1 MATHTVNR
9 VSSTITR
16 TFSSLTIRNY
26 RLWVVGQGISLS
38 GTWMQTVAQGLLV
51 LHLTGSGTALGL
63 VTALQTI
70 PVLLFGPWGGVVAD
84 RFPKRRILY
93 VTQAVSSVL
102 ALLLGTLV
110 ATGAI
115 RIEMVYL
122 VALCL
127 GAVSAVDNPTR
138 QAFVVEM
145 VGKDE
150 IVNAVSLNSTEI
162 NLARVVGPALAGI
175 LIASVGLAVCFL
187 INGLSF
193 LAVLAVLA
201 VLIAMR
207 VGELRPTPI
216 GPRVPGQLR
225 QGLRYVHASP
235 VIRTILVMMAIIGT
249 FTYEFSVSLPLFA
262 EVTFRQG
269 PATYAAM
276 TAAMGLGAVVGGLYT
291 ASQGI
296 GSLRCLTI
304 AALLFGATVLL
315 TAVAPTLPL
324 ALLALV
330 AVGFCSIGF
339 TSLGNATLQLT
350 SSAEMRGRVMALW
363 TVAFLGST
371 PVGGPVIGAI
381 GEHVGPR
388 WALAL
393 GGVAAVLAAGL
404 GAAVFRQQQENAGP
418 IGTAAGKPHLPPG

>member
-1 MATHTVNR
+1 
-9 VSSTITR
+9 
-16 TFSSLTIRNY
+16 
-26 RLWVVGQGISLS
+26 
-38 GTWMQTVAQGLLV
+38 
-51 LHLTGSGTALGL
+51 
-63 VTALQTI
+63 
-70 PVLLFGPWGGVVAD
+70 
-84 RFPKRRILY
+84 
-93 VTQAVSSVL
+93 
-102 ALLLGTLV
+102 
-110 ATGAI
+110 
-115 RIEMVYL
+115 MVYL

-162 NLARVVGPALAGI
+162 NLARVVGPAMAGV
-175 LIASVGLAVCFL
+175 LIASVGLAACFL

-193 LAVLAVLA
+193 LAVLAVLM
-201 VLIAMR
+201 AMR
-207 VGELRPTPI
+207 GEELRPTPI

-225 QGLRYVHASP
+225 QGLQYVRASP

-296 GSLRCLTI
+296 GSLRRLTI
-304 AALLFGATVLL
+304 AALLFGASVLL
-315 TAVAPTLPL
+315 TALAPTLPL

-371 PVGGPVIGAI
+371 PLGGPVIGAI

-388 WALAL
+388 WALVL

-404 GAAVFRQQQENAGP
+404 GAAVFREQPEDPVPAV
-418 IGTAAGKPHLPPG
+418 IAAAKQNPPPG

>member
-1 MATHTVNR
+1 MATQSVNR
-9 VSSTITR
+9 VSSTLTR
-16 TFSSLTIRNY
+16 MFSSLTIRNY

-51 LHLTGSGTALGL
+51 LQLTGSGTALGL

-93 VTQAVSSVL
+93 VTQAVSGIL
-102 ALLLGTLV
+102 GLLLGTLV

-122 VALCL
+122 LALCL
-127 GAVSAVDNPTR
+127 GTVSAVDNPTR
-138 QAFVVEM
+138 QSFVMEM
-145 VGKDE
+145 VGKDAL
-150 IVNAVSLNSTEI
+150 VNAVSLNSTEI
-162 NLARVVGPALAGI
+162 NLARVVGPAIAGV

-193 LAVLAVLA
+193 LAVLAVLR
-201 VLIAMR
+201 AMR
-207 VGELRPTPI
+207 AEELRPTPLA
-216 GPRVPGQLR
+216 PRVPGQLR
-225 QGLRYVHASP
+225 QGLRYVRASP
-235 VIRTILVMMAIIGT
+235 VIRTILVMMAVIGT

-262 EVTFRQG
+262 EVTFKQG

-291 ASQGI
+291 ASRGV
-296 GSLRCLTI
+296 GSPQRLTI
-304 AALLFGATVLL
+304 AALLFGTTVLL
-315 TAVAPTLPL
+315 AAIAPTLPL

-371 PVGGPVIGAI
+371 PIGGPVIGAI

-393 GGVAAVLAAGL
+393 GGLAAVLAAGL
-404 GAAVFRQQQENAGP
+404 GAGVFRQRLEDAVP
-418 IGTAAGKPHLPPG
+418 IGTAAGTPNPPPG

>member
-1 MATHTVNR
+1 
-9 VSSTITR
+9 
-16 TFSSLTIRNY
+16 
-26 RLWVVGQGISLS
+26 
-38 GTWMQTVAQGLLV
+38 V
-51 LHLTGSGTALGL
+51 L
-63 VTALQTI
+63 
-70 PVLLFGPWGGVVAD
+70 
-84 RFPKRRILY
+84 
-93 VTQAVSSVL
+93 
-102 ALLLGTLV
+102 
-110 ATGAI
+110 
-115 RIEMVYL
+115 M
-122 VALCL
+122 
-127 GAVSAVDNPTR
+127 
-138 QAFVVEM
+138 
-145 VGKDE
+145 
-150 IVNAVSLNSTEI
+150 
-162 NLARVVGPALAGI
+162 
-175 LIASVGLAVCFL
+175 
-187 INGLSF
+187 
-193 LAVLAVLA
+193 
-201 VLIAMR
+201 AMR
-207 VGELRPTPI
+207 AEELRPTPLAS
-216 GPRVPGQLR
+216 RMPGQLR
-225 QGLRYVHASP
+225 QGLQYVRASP

-296 GSLRCLTI
+296 GSLQRLTI

-371 PVGGPVIGAI
+371 PIGGPVIGAI

-393 GGVAAVLAAGL
+393 GGVAAVVAAGL
-404 GAAVFRQQQENAGP
+404 GTKVFRRQPAEAVP
-418 IGTAAGKPHLPPG
+418 TGTAAGKQNLTPG

>member
-9 VSSTITR
+9 VSTTITR

-51 LHLTGSGTALGL
+51 LQLTGSGTALGL

-93 VTQAVSSVL
+93 VTQAVSAVL
-102 ALLLGTLV
+102 GLLLGTLV
-110 ATGAI
+110 ATGAV

-122 VALCL
+122 LALCL

-138 QAFVVEM
+138 QAFVLEM
-145 VGKDE
+145 VGKEE
-150 IVNAVSLNSTEI
+150 IVNAISLNSTEI
-162 NLARVVGPALAGI
+162 NLARVVGPAIAGI
-175 LIASVGLAVCFL
+175 LIASVGLAACFL
-187 INGLSF
+187 INGFSF
-193 LAVLAVLA
+193 LAVLAVLM
-201 VLIAMR
+201 AMR
-207 VGELRPTPI
+207 AEELRPTPLAS
-216 GPRVPGQLR
+216 RMPGQLR
-225 QGLRYVHASP
+225 QGLQYVRASP
-235 VIRTILVMMAIIGT
+235 VIRTILVMMAVIGT

-276 TAAMGLGAVVGGLYT
+276 TAAMGVGAVVGGLYT
-291 ASQGI
+291 ASRGT
-296 GSLRCLTI
+296 GSPQRLI
-304 AALLFGATVLL
+304 SAALLFGGTVLM
-315 TAVAPTLPL
+315 TAVAPSLPL

-339 TSLGNATLQLT
+339 TSLGNATLQLAT
-350 SSAEMRGRVMALW
+350 SAEMRGRVMALW

-371 PVGGPVIGAI
+371 PIGGPLIGAI

-393 GGVAAVLAAGL
+393 GGVAAMVAAGL
-404 GAAVFRQQQENAGP
+404 GAGVFRRQPEDAVP
-418 IGTAAGKPHLPPG
+418 METAAGAQNPPSG

>member
-1 MATHTVNR
+1 
-9 VSSTITR
+9 
-16 TFSSLTIRNY
+16 
-26 RLWVVGQGISLS
+26 
-38 GTWMQTVAQGLLV
+38 
-51 LHLTGSGTALGL
+51 
-63 VTALQTI
+63 
-70 PVLLFGPWGGVVAD
+70 
-84 RFPKRRILY
+84 
-93 VTQAVSSVL
+93 
-102 ALLLGTLV
+102 
-110 ATGAI
+110 
-115 RIEMVYL
+115 
-122 VALCL
+122 
-127 GAVSAVDNPTR
+127 VDNPTR
-138 QAFVVEM
+138 QAFVMEM

-150 IVNAVSLNSTEI
+150 LVNAVSLNSTEI
-162 NLARVVGPALAGI
+162 NLARVVGPAIAGI

-193 LAVLAVLA
+193 LAVLAVLM
-201 VLIAMR
+201 AMR
-207 VGELRPTPI
+207 GEELRPTPLA
-216 GPRVPGQLR
+216 PRVPGQLR
-225 QGLRYVHASP
+225 QGLQYVRASP

-249 FTYEFSVSLPLFA
+249 FIYEFSVSLPLFA

-296 GSLRCLTI
+296 GSTQRLTV

-324 ALLALV
+324 ALLGLV

-371 PVGGPVIGAI
+371 PIGGSGDRSDWGA
-381 GEHVGPR
+381 R
-388 WALAL
+388 
-393 GGVAAVLAAGL
+393 
-404 GAAVFRQQQENAGP
+404 
-418 IGTAAGKPHLPPG
+418 GTAVGARPRRSSGSAGRWSRRRGLSSAIRGRRPHRDGCRDAESASRVMMVDAMASDSAVVTARGRGRSHGRCRARRERAISGEEKANRTRGAGGAGDWGRPPVSLIPN

>member
-1 MATHTVNR
+1 MAPHTVNR

-115 RIEMVYL
+115 RIELVYL

-145 VGKDE
+145 VGNDE

-162 NLARVVGPALAGI
+162 NLARVVGPAMAGV
-175 LIASVGLAVCFL
+175 LIASVGLAACFL

-193 LAVLAVLA
+193 LAVLAVLM
-201 VLIAMR
+201 AMR
-207 VGELRPTPI
+207 GEELRPTPI
-216 GPRVPGQLR
+216 GPRLPGQLR
-225 QGLRYVHASP
+225 QGLQYVRASP
-235 VIRTILVMMAIIGT
+235 VIRTILVMMAVIGT

-262 EVTFRQG
+262 EVTFKQG

-296 GSLRCLTI
+296 GSLRRLTI
-304 AALLFGATVLL
+304 AALLFGASVLL
-315 TAVAPTLPL
+315 TALAPTLPL

-371 PVGGPVIGAI
+371 PLGGPVIGAI

-404 GAAVFRQQQENAGP
+404 GAGAFRRQPEDLVP
-418 IGTAAGKPHLPPG
+418 TMTAAGKQNPPPG

>member
-162 NLARVVGPALAGI
+162 NLARVVGPAIAGV
-175 LIASVGLAVCFL
+175 LIASVGLAACFL

-193 LAVLAVLA
+193 LAVLAVLM
-201 VLIAMR
+201 AMR
-207 VGELRPTPI
+207 VEELRPTPI

-225 QGLRYVHASP
+225 QGLQYVRASP

-296 GSLRCLTI
+296 GSLQRLTI

-371 PVGGPVIGAI
+371 PIGGPVIGAI

-393 GGVAAVLAAGL
+393 GGVAAVVAAGL
-404 GAAVFRQQQENAGP
+404 GTKVFRRQPAEAVPG
-418 IGTAAGKPHLPPG
+418 GTAAGKQNLTPG

>member
-1 MATHTVNR
+1 MATQIVNR

-51 LHLTGSGTALGL
+51 LQLTGSGTALGL

-93 VTQAVSSVL
+93 VTQAVSAIL
-102 ALLLGTLV
+102 GLLLGTLV

-115 RIEMVYL
+115 RIEMVYVL
-122 VALCL
+122 ALCL

-138 QAFVVEM
+138 QAFVLEM

-150 IVNAVSLNSTEI
+150 VINAVSLNSTEI
-162 NLARVVGPALAGI
+162 NLARVVGPAIAGI
-175 LIASVGLAVCFL
+175 LIASVGLAACFL

-193 LAVLAVLA
+193 LAVLAVLMM
-201 VLIAMR
+201 MR
-207 VGELRPTPI
+207 AEELRPTPLA
-216 GPRVPGQLR
+216 PRTPDQLR
-225 QGLRYVHASP
+225 EGLRYVRASP

-276 TAAMGLGAVVGGLYT
+276 TAAMGLGAVFGGLYT

-296 GSLRCLTI
+296 SSPQRLTM

-371 PVGGPVIGAI
+371 PIGGPVIGAI

-393 GGVAAVLAAGL
+393 GGIAAVLAAGL
-404 GAAVFRQQQENAGP
+404 GARVFRRQPEDAVP
-418 IGTAAGKPHLPPG
+418 IETAAGKPNLPPG

>member
-162 NLARVVGPALAGI
+162 NLARVVGPAIAGV
-175 LIASVGLAVCFL
+175 LIASVGLAACFL

-193 LAVLAVLA
+193 LAVLAVLM
-201 VLIAMR
+201 AMR
-207 VGELRPTPI
+207 VEELRPTPI

-225 QGLRYVHASP
+225 QGLQYVRASP

-296 GSLRCLTI
+296 GSLQRLTI

-371 PVGGPVIGAI
+371 PIGGPVIGAI

-393 GGVAAVLAAGL
+393 GGVAAVVAAGL
-404 GAAVFRQQQENAGP
+404 GIKVFRRQPAAAVP
-418 IGTAAGKPHLPPG
+418 VGTAAGKQNLTPG

>member
-9 VSSTITR
+9 VSTTITR

-51 LHLTGSGTALGL
+51 LQLTGSGTALGL

-93 VTQAVSSVL
+93 VTQAVSAIL
-102 ALLLGTLV
+102 GLLLGTLV
-110 ATGAI
+110 ATGAV

-122 VALCL
+122 LALCL

-138 QAFVVEM
+138 QAFVLEM
-145 VGKDE
+145 VGKEE
-150 IVNAVSLNSTEI
+150 IVNAISLNSTEI
-162 NLARVVGPALAGI
+162 NLARVVGPAIAGI
-175 LIASVGLAVCFL
+175 LIASVGLAACFL
-187 INGLSF
+187 INGFSF
-193 LAVLAVLA
+193 LAVLAVLM
-201 VLIAMR
+201 AMR
-207 VGELRPTPI
+207 AEELRPTPLAS
-216 GPRVPGQLR
+216 RMPGQLR
-225 QGLRYVHASP
+225 QGLQYVRASP
-235 VIRTILVMMAIIGT
+235 VIRTILVMMAVIGT

-276 TAAMGLGAVVGGLYT
+276 TAAMGVGAVVGGLYT
-291 ASQGI
+291 ASRGT
-296 GSLRCLTI
+296 GSPQRLI
-304 AALLFGATVLL
+304 SAALLFGGTVLM
-315 TAVAPTLPL
+315 TAVAPSLPL

-339 TSLGNATLQLT
+339 TSLGNATLQLAT
-350 SSAEMRGRVMALW
+350 SAEMRGRVMALW

-371 PVGGPVIGAI
+371 PIGGPLIGAI

-393 GGVAAVLAAGL
+393 GGVAAMVAAGL
-404 GAAVFRQQQENAGP
+404 GAGVFRRQPEDAVP
-418 IGTAAGKPHLPPG
+418 METAAGAQNPPSG

>member
-9 VSSTITR
+9 VSTTITR

-51 LHLTGSGTALGL
+51 LQLTGSGTALGL

-93 VTQAVSSVL
+93 VTQAVSAVL
-102 ALLLGTLV
+102 GLLLGTLV
-110 ATGAI
+110 ATGAV

-122 VALCL
+122 LALCL

-138 QAFVVEM
+138 QAFVLEM
-145 VGKDE
+145 VGKEE
-150 IVNAVSLNSTEI
+150 IVNAISLNSTEI
-162 NLARVVGPALAGI
+162 NLARVVGPAIAGI
-175 LIASVGLAVCFL
+175 LIASVGLAACFL
-187 INGLSF
+187 INGFSF
-193 LAVLAVLA
+193 LAVLAVLM
-201 VLIAMR
+201 AMR
-207 VGELRPTPI
+207 AEELRPTPLAS
-216 GPRVPGQLR
+216 RMPGQLR
-225 QGLRYVHASP
+225 QGLQYVRASP
-235 VIRTILVMMAIIGT
+235 VIRTILVMMAVIGT

-276 TAAMGLGAVVGGLYT
+276 TAAMGVGAVVGGLYT
-291 ASQGI
+291 ASRGT
-296 GSLRCLTI
+296 GSPQRLI
-304 AALLFGATVLL
+304 SAALLFGGAVLM
-315 TAVAPTLPL
+315 TAVAPSLPL

-339 TSLGNATLQLT
+339 TSLGNATLQLAT
-350 SSAEMRGRVMALW
+350 SAEMRGRVMALW

-371 PVGGPVIGAI
+371 PIGGPLIGAI

-393 GGVAAVLAAGL
+393 GGVAAMVAAGL
-404 GAAVFRQQQENAGP
+404 GAGVFRRQPEDAVP
-418 IGTAAGKPHLPPG
+418 METAAGAQNPPSG

>member
-9 VSSTITR
+9 VSTTITR

-51 LHLTGSGTALGL
+51 LQLTGSGTALGL

-93 VTQAVSSVL
+93 VTQAVSAIL
-102 ALLLGTLV
+102 GLLLGTLV
-110 ATGAI
+110 ATGAV

-122 VALCL
+122 LALCL

-138 QAFVVEM
+138 QAFVLEM
-145 VGKDE
+145 VGKEE
-150 IVNAVSLNSTEI
+150 IVNAISLNSTEI
-162 NLARVVGPALAGI
+162 NLARVVGPAIAGI
-175 LIASVGLAVCFL
+175 LIASVGLAACFL
-187 INGLSF
+187 INGFSF
-193 LAVLAVLA
+193 LAVLAVLM
-201 VLIAMR
+201 AMR
-207 VGELRPTPI
+207 AEELRPTPLAS
-216 GPRVPGQLR
+216 RMPGQLR
-225 QGLRYVHASP
+225 QGLQYVRASP
-235 VIRTILVMMAIIGT
+235 VIRTILVMMAVIGT
-249 FTYEFSVSLPLFA
+249 FTYEFSVSRPLFA

-276 TAAMGLGAVVGGLYT
+276 TAAMGLGAVAGGLYT

-296 GSLRCLTI
+296 GSLQRLTI
-304 AALLFGATVLL
+304 AALLFGVTVLL

-324 ALLALV
+324 ALLALL

-339 TSLGNATLQLT
+339 TSLGNATLQLAT
-350 SSAEMRGRVMALW
+350 SAEMRGRVMALW

-371 PVGGPVIGAI
+371 PIGGPLIGAI

-393 GGVAAVLAAGL
+393 GGVAAMVAAGL
-404 GAAVFRQQQENAGP
+404 GAGVFRRQPEDAVP
-418 IGTAAGKPHLPPG
+418 METAAGAQNPPSG

>member
-162 NLARVVGPALAGI
+162 NLARVVGPAIAGV
-175 LIASVGLAVCFL
+175 LIASVGLAACFL

-193 LAVLAVLA
+193 LAVLAVLM
-201 VLIAMR
+201 AMR
-207 VGELRPTPI
+207 VEELRPTPI

-225 QGLRYVHASP
+225 QGLQYVRASP

-296 GSLRCLTI
+296 GSLQRLTI

-371 PVGGPVIGAI
+371 PIGGPVIGAI

-393 GGVAAVLAAGL
+393 GGVAAVVAAGL
-404 GAAVFRQQQENAGP
+404 GTKVFRRQPAESVP
-418 IGTAAGKPHLPPG
+418 TGTAAGKQNLTPG

>member
-1 MATHTVNR
+1 MATHTVNH

-51 LHLTGSGTALGL
+51 LQLTGSGTALGL

-93 VTQAVSSVL
+93 VTQTVSAVL
-102 ALLLGTLV
+102 GLLLGTLV
-110 ATGAI
+110 ATGAV

-122 VALCL
+122 LALCL

-138 QAFVVEM
+138 QAFVLEM
-145 VGKDE
+145 VGKEE
-150 IVNAVSLNSTEI
+150 IVNAISLNSTEI
-162 NLARVVGPALAGI
+162 NLARVVGPAIAGI
-175 LIASVGLAVCFL
+175 LIASVGLAACFL
-187 INGLSF
+187 INGFSF
-193 LAVLAVLA
+193 LAVLAVLM
-201 VLIAMR
+201 AMR
-207 VGELRPTPI
+207 AEELRPTPLAS
-216 GPRVPGQLR
+216 RMPGQLR
-225 QGLRYVHASP
+225 QGLQYVRASP
-235 VIRTILVMMAIIGT
+235 VIRTILVMMAVIGT

-291 ASQGI
+291 ASRGT
-296 GSLRCLTI
+296 GSPQRLI
-304 AALLFGATVLL
+304 SAALLFGGAVLM
-315 TAVAPTLPL
+315 TAVAPSLPL

-339 TSLGNATLQLT
+339 TSLGNATLQLAT
-350 SSAEMRGRVMALW
+350 SAEMRGRVMALW

-371 PVGGPVIGAI
+371 PIGGPVIGAI

-404 GAAVFRQQQENAGP
+404 GARVFRRQPEDAFP
-418 IGTAAGKPHLPPG
+418 TRTAAGWQNPPPG

>member
-9 VSSTITR
+9 VSTTITR

-51 LHLTGSGTALGL
+51 LQLTGSGTALGL

-93 VTQAVSSVL
+93 VTQAVSAIL
-102 ALLLGTLV
+102 GLLLGTLV
-110 ATGAI
+110 ATGAV

-122 VALCL
+122 LALCL

-138 QAFVVEM
+138 QAFVLEM
-145 VGKDE
+145 VGKEE
-150 IVNAVSLNSTEI
+150 IVNAISLNSTEI
-162 NLARVVGPALAGI
+162 NLARVVGPAIAGI
-175 LIASVGLAVCFL
+175 LIASVGLAACFL
-187 INGLSF
+187 INGFSF
-193 LAVLAVLA
+193 LAVLAVLM
-201 VLIAMR
+201 AMR
-207 VGELRPTPI
+207 AEELRPTPLAS
-216 GPRVPGQLR
+216 RMPGQLR
-225 QGLRYVHASP
+225 QGLQYVRASP
-235 VIRTILVMMAIIGT
+235 VIRTILVMMAVIGT

-291 ASQGI
+291 ASRGT
-296 GSLRCLTI
+296 GSPQRLI
-304 AALLFGATVLL
+304 SAALLFGGTVLM
-315 TAVAPTLPL
+315 TAVAPSLPL

-339 TSLGNATLQLT
+339 TSLGNATLQLAT
-350 SSAEMRGRVMALW
+350 SAEMRGRVMALW

-371 PVGGPVIGAI
+371 PIGGPLIGAI

-393 GGVAAVLAAGL
+393 GGVAAMVAAGL
-404 GAAVFRQQQENAGP
+404 GAGVFRRQPEDAVP
-418 IGTAAGKPHLPPG
+418 METAAGAQNPPSG

>member
-1 MATHTVNR
+1 MATQTVNR

-16 TFSSLTIRNY
+16 MFSSLTIRNY

-51 LHLTGSGTALGL
+51 LQLTGSGTALGL

-93 VTQAVSSVL
+93 LTQTVSAIL

-138 QAFVVEM
+138 QAFVMEM
-145 VGKDE
+145 VGKDAL
-150 IVNAVSLNSTEI
+150 VNAVSLNSTEI
-162 NLARVVGPALAGI
+162 NLARVVGPAIAGI

-193 LAVLAVLA
+193 LAFLAVLM
-201 VLIAMR
+201 AMR
-207 VGELRPTPI
+207 VEELRPTPLA
-216 GPRVPGQLR
+216 PRVPGQLR
-225 QGLRYVHASP
+225 QGLQYVGASP
-235 VIRTILVMMAIIGT
+235 VIRTILVMMAVIGT

-291 ASQGI
+291 ASQGT
-296 GSLRCLTI
+296 GSPQRLI
-304 AALLFGATVLL
+304 SAALLFGVTVLL

-404 GAAVFRQQQENAGP
+404 GAGVFRQQSADAVPSGVA
-418 IGTAAGKPHLPPG
+418 TGKPNPPPG

>member
-162 NLARVVGPALAGI
+162 NLARVVGPAMAGV
-175 LIASVGLAVCFL
+175 LIASVGLAACFL

-193 LAVLAVLA
+193 LAVLAVLM
-201 VLIAMR
+201 AMR
-207 VGELRPTPI
+207 GEELRPTPI

-225 QGLRYVHASP
+225 QGLQYVRASP

-296 GSLRCLTI
+296 GSLRRLTI
-304 AALLFGATVLL
+304 AALLFGASVLL

-324 ALLALV
+324 ALLALL

-371 PVGGPVIGAI
+371 PIGGPVIGAI

-404 GAAVFRQQQENAGP
+404 GAGVFRRQLKDP
-418 IGTAAGKPHLPPG
+418 VTVGTAAGKQNPPPG

>member
-9 VSSTITR
+9 VSTTITR

-51 LHLTGSGTALGL
+51 LQLTGSGTALGL

-93 VTQAVSSVL
+93 VTQAVSAIL
-102 ALLLGTLV
+102 GLLLGTLV
-110 ATGAI
+110 ATGAV

-122 VALCL
+122 LALCL

-138 QAFVVEM
+138 QAFVLEM
-145 VGKDE
+145 VGKEE
-150 IVNAVSLNSTEI
+150 IVNAISLNSTEI
-162 NLARVVGPALAGI
+162 NLARVVGPAIAGI
-175 LIASVGLAVCFL
+175 LIASVGLAACFL
-187 INGLSF
+187 INGFSF
-193 LAVLAVLA
+193 LAVLAVLM
-201 VLIAMR
+201 AMR
-207 VGELRPTPI
+207 AEELRPTPLAS
-216 GPRVPGQLR
+216 RMPGQLR
-225 QGLRYVHASP
+225 QGLQYVRASP
-235 VIRTILVMMAIIGT
+235 VIRTILVMMAVIGT

-276 TAAMGLGAVVGGLYT
+276 TAAMGVGAVVGGLYT
-291 ASQGI
+291 ASRGT
-296 GSLRCLTI
+296 GSPERLI
-304 AALLFGATVLL
+304 SAALLFGGTVLM
-315 TAVAPTLPL
+315 TAVAPSLPL

-339 TSLGNATLQLT
+339 TSLGNATLQLAT
-350 SSAEMRGRVMALW
+350 SAEMRGRVMALW

-371 PVGGPVIGAI
+371 PIGGPLIGAI

-393 GGVAAVLAAGL
+393 GGVAAMVAAGL
-404 GAAVFRQQQENAGP
+404 GAGVFRRQPEDAVP
-418 IGTAAGKPHLPPG
+418 METAAGAQNPPSG

>member
-9 VSSTITR
+9 VSTTITR

-51 LHLTGSGTALGL
+51 LQLTGSGTALGL

-93 VTQAVSSVL
+93 VTQAVSAVL
-102 ALLLGTLV
+102 GLLLGTLV
-110 ATGAI
+110 ATGAV
-115 RIEMVYL
+115 RIERVYL
-122 VALCL
+122 LALCL

-138 QAFVVEM
+138 QAFVLEM
-145 VGKDE
+145 VGKEE
-150 IVNAVSLNSTEI
+150 IVNAISLNSTEI
-162 NLARVVGPALAGI
+162 NLARVVGPAIAGI
-175 LIASVGLAVCFL
+175 LIASVGLAACFL
-187 INGLSF
+187 INGFSF
-193 LAVLAVLA
+193 LAVLAVLM
-201 VLIAMR
+201 AMR
-207 VGELRPTPI
+207 AEELRPTPLAS
-216 GPRVPGQLR
+216 RMPGQLR
-225 QGLRYVHASP
+225 QGLQYVRASP
-235 VIRTILVMMAIIGT
+235 VIRTILVMMAVIGT

-276 TAAMGLGAVVGGLYT
+276 TAAMGVGAVVGGLYT
-291 ASQGI
+291 ASRGT
-296 GSLRCLTI
+296 GSPQRLI
-304 AALLFGATVLL
+304 SAALLFGGTVLM
-315 TAVAPTLPL
+315 TAVAPSLPL

-339 TSLGNATLQLT
+339 TSLGNATLQLAT
-350 SSAEMRGRVMALW
+350 SAEMRGRVMALW

-371 PVGGPVIGAI
+371 PIGGPLIGAI

-393 GGVAAVLAAGL
+393 GGVAAMVAAGL
-404 GAAVFRQQQENAGP
+404 GAGVFRRQPEDAVP
-418 IGTAAGKPHLPPG
+418 METAAGAQNPPSG

>member
-51 LHLTGSGTALGL
+51 LQLTESGTALGL

-93 VTQAVSSVL
+93 VTQTVSAIL
-102 ALLLGTLV
+102 GLLLGTLV

-122 VALCL
+122 IALCL
-127 GAVSAVDNPTR
+127 GTVSAVDNPTR
-138 QAFVVEM
+138 QSFVVEM

-150 IVNAVSLNSTEI
+150 VVNAVSLNSTEI
-162 NLARVVGPALAGI
+162 NLARVVGPAMAGI

-193 LAVLAVLA
+193 LAVLAVL
-201 VLIAMR
+201 LAMR
-207 VGELRPTPI
+207 AEELRPTPI
-216 GPRVPGQLR
+216 APRMPGQLR
-225 QGLRYVHASP
+225 QGLRYVCASP

-296 GSLRCLTI
+296 GSLRRLTI
-304 AALLFGATVLL
+304 AALLFGVTVLL
-315 TAVAPTLPL
+315 AAVAPTLPL

-371 PVGGPVIGAI
+371 PIGGPVIGAI

-393 GGVAAVLAAGL
+393 GGFAAVLAAGL
-404 GAAVFRQQQENAGP
+404 GAGVFRGQRDDAVRDETAGAKRNP
-418 IGTAAGKPHLPPG
+418 RPG

>member
-1 MATHTVNR
+1 
-9 VSSTITR
+9 
-16 TFSSLTIRNY
+16 
-26 RLWVVGQGISLS
+26 
-38 GTWMQTVAQGLLV
+38 
-51 LHLTGSGTALGL
+51 
-63 VTALQTI
+63 
-70 PVLLFGPWGGVVAD
+70 
-84 RFPKRRILY
+84 
-93 VTQAVSSVL
+93 
-102 ALLLGTLV
+102 
-110 ATGAI
+110 
-115 RIEMVYL
+115 MVYL

-150 IVNAVSLNSTEI
+150 LVNAVSLNSTEI
-162 NLARVVGPALAGI
+162 NLARVIGPAIAGI
-175 LIASVGLAVCFL
+175 LIASVGLAACFL

-193 LAVLAVLA
+193 LAVLAVLM
-201 VLIAMR
+201 AMR
-207 VGELRPTPI
+207 MEELRPTPLASQ
-216 GPRVPGQLR
+216 VSGQLR
-225 QGLRYVHASP
+225 QGLRYVRASP

-291 ASQGI
+291 ASRGT
-296 GSLRCLTI
+296 GSPQRLI
-304 AALLFGATVLL
+304 SAALLFGGTVLL
-315 TAVAPTLPL
+315 TAVAPSLPL

-404 GAAVFRQQQENAGP
+404 GTGVFRRQPEDP
-418 IGTAAGKPHLPPG
+418 VPTGTAAGKENPLPG

>member
-1 MATHTVNR
+1 MNS

-16 TFSSLTIRNY
+16 TFSSLSIRNY

-51 LHLTGSGTALGL
+51 LQLTGSGTALGL

-93 VTQAVSSVL
+93 VTQTVSAVL
-102 ALLLGTLV
+102 GLLLGALV
-110 ATGAI
+110 ATGAV

-122 VALCL
+122 IALCL

-138 QAFVVEM
+138 QSFVVEM

-150 IVNAVSLNSTEI
+150 LVNAVSLNSTEI
-162 NLARVVGPALAGI
+162 NLARVIGPVIAGI
-175 LIASVGLAVCFL
+175 LIASVGLAACFL

-193 LAVLAVLA
+193 LAVLAVLM
-201 VLIAMR
+201 AMR
-207 VGELRPTPI
+207 GEELRPTPLAAQ
-216 GPRVPGQLR
+216 GSGQLR
-225 QGLRYVHASP
+225 QGLQYVRASP

-276 TAAMGLGAVVGGLYT
+276 TAAMGLGAVAGGLYT

-296 GSLRCLTI
+296 GSLQRLTI
-304 AALLFGATVLL
+304 AALLFGVTVLL

-324 ALLALV
+324 ALVALV

-371 PVGGPVIGAI
+371 PIGGPVIGAI

-393 GGVAAVLAAGL
+393 GGAAAVLAAGL
-404 GAAVFRQQQENAGP
+404 GAKVFLGQAVHAVP
-418 IGTAAGKPHLPPG
+418 TGTAAGKQNPPPGSW

>member
-1 MATHTVNR
+1 MATQIVNH

-16 TFSSLTIRNY
+16 TFSSLSIRNY

-51 LHLTGSGTALGL
+51 LQLTGSGTALGL

-93 VTQAVSSVL
+93 VTQAVSAVL
-102 ALLLGTLV
+102 GLSLGTLV
-110 ATGAI
+110 ATGAV

-122 VALCL
+122 LALCL

-138 QAFVVEM
+138 QAFVLEM

-150 IVNAVSLNSTEI
+150 IVNAISLNSTEI
-162 NLARVVGPALAGI
+162 NLARVVGPAIAGI
-175 LIASVGLAVCFL
+175 LIASVGLAACFL
-187 INGLSF
+187 VNGFSF
-193 LAVLAVLA
+193 LAVLAVLM
-201 VLIAMR
+201 AMR
-207 VGELRPTPI
+207 AEELRPTPLAS
-216 GPRVPGQLR
+216 RMPGQLR
-225 QGLRYVHASP
+225 QGLQYVRASP
-235 VIRTILVMMAIIGT
+235 VIRTILVMMAVIGT

-276 TAAMGLGAVVGGLYT
+276 TSAMGLGAVVGGLYT
-291 ASQGI
+291 ASRGT
-296 GSLRCLTI
+296 GSPQRLI
-304 AALLFGATVLL
+304 SAALLFGGTVLL
-315 TAVAPTLPL
+315 TAVAPSLPL

-339 TSLGNATLQLT
+339 TSLGNATLQLAT
-350 SSAEMRGRVMALW
+350 SAEMRGRVMALW

-371 PVGGPVIGAI
+371 PIGGPLIGAI

-393 GGVAAVLAAGL
+393 GGVAAVVAAGL
-404 GAAVFRQQQENAGP
+404 GAGVFGRQPEDTVP
-418 IGTAAGKPHLPPG
+418 METAAGAQNRPSG

>member
-127 GAVSAVDNPTR
+127 GTVSAVDNPTR

-162 NLARVVGPALAGI
+162 NLARVVGPAMAGV
-175 LIASVGLAVCFL
+175 LIASVGLAACFL

-193 LAVLAVLA
+193 LAVLAVLM
-201 VLIAMR
+201 AMR
-207 VGELRPTPI
+207 GEELRPTPI

-225 QGLRYVHASP
+225 QGLQYVRASP
-235 VIRTILVMMAIIGT
+235 VIRTILVMMAVIGT

-296 GSLRCLTI
+296 GSLRRLTI
-304 AALLFGATVLL
+304 AALLFGASVLL

-324 ALLALV
+324 ALLALL

-371 PVGGPVIGAI
+371 PIGGPVIGAI

-404 GAAVFRQQQENAGP
+404 GAGVFRRQLKDP
-418 IGTAAGKPHLPPG
+418 VTVGTAAGKQNPPPG

>member
-51 LHLTGSGTALGL
+51 LQLTGSGTALGL

-93 VTQAVSSVL
+93 VTQAVSAVL
-102 ALLLGTLV
+102 GLLLGTLV
-110 ATGAI
+110 ATGAV

-122 VALCL
+122 LALCL

-138 QAFVVEM
+138 QAFVLEM
-145 VGKDE
+145 VGKEE
-150 IVNAVSLNSTEI
+150 IVNAISLNSTEI
-162 NLARVVGPALAGI
+162 NLARVVGPAIAGI
-175 LIASVGLAVCFL
+175 LIASVGLAACFL
-187 INGLSF
+187 INGFSF
-193 LAVLAVLA
+193 LAVLAVLM
-201 VLIAMR
+201 AMR
-207 VGELRPTPI
+207 AEELRPTPLAS
-216 GPRVPGQLR
+216 RMPGQLR
-225 QGLRYVHASP
+225 QGLQYVRASP
-235 VIRTILVMMAIIGT
+235 VIRTILVMMAVIGT

-276 TAAMGLGAVVGGLYT
+276 TAAMGVGAVVGGLYT
-291 ASQGI
+291 ASRGT
-296 GSLRCLTI
+296 GSPQRLI
-304 AALLFGATVLL
+304 SAALLFGGTVLL
-315 TAVAPTLPL
+315 TAVAPSLPL

-339 TSLGNATLQLT
+339 TSLGNATLQLAT
-350 SSAEMRGRVMALW
+350 SAEMRGRVMALW

-371 PVGGPVIGAI
+371 PIGGPLIGAI

-393 GGVAAVLAAGL
+393 GGVAAVVAAGL
-404 GAAVFRQQQENAGP
+404 GAGVFGRQPEDTVP
-418 IGTAAGKPHLPPG
+418 METAAGAQNRPSG

>member
-51 LHLTGSGTALGL
+51 LQLTGSGTALGL

-93 VTQAVSSVL
+93 VTQTVSAVL
-102 ALLLGTLV
+102 GLLLGTLV
-110 ATGAI
+110 ATGAV

-122 VALCL
+122 LALCL

-138 QAFVVEM
+138 QAFVLEM
-145 VGKDE
+145 VGKEE
-150 IVNAVSLNSTEI
+150 IVNAISLNSTEI
-162 NLARVVGPALAGI
+162 NLARVVGPAIAGI
-175 LIASVGLAVCFL
+175 LIASVGLAACFL
-187 INGLSF
+187 INGFSF
-193 LAVLAVLA
+193 LAVLAVLM
-201 VLIAMR
+201 AMR
-207 VGELRPTPI
+207 AEELRPTPLAS
-216 GPRVPGQLR
+216 RMPGQLR
-225 QGLRYVHASP
+225 QGLQYVRASP
-235 VIRTILVMMAIIGT
+235 VIRTILVMMAVIGT

-291 ASQGI
+291 ASRGT
-296 GSLRCLTI
+296 GSPQRLI
-304 AALLFGATVLL
+304 SAALLFGGAVLM
-315 TAVAPTLPL
+315 TAVAPSLPL

-339 TSLGNATLQLT
+339 TSLGNATLQLAT
-350 SSAEMRGRVMALW
+350 SAEMRGRVMALW

-371 PVGGPVIGAI
+371 PIGGPLIGAI

-393 GGVAAVLAAGL
+393 GGVAAMVAAGL
-404 GAAVFRQQQENAGP
+404 GAGVFRRQPEDP
-418 IGTAAGKPHLPPG
+418 VPTGTADVNQNSLPG